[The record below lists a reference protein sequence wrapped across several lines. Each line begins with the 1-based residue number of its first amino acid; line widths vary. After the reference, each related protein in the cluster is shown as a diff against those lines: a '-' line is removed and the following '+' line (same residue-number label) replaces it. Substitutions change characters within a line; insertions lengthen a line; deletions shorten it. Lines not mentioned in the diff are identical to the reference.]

1 MPNVYKTFNWKTDV
15 QQRTVT
21 ESSATK
27 KSSANSILSNFITYF
42 KAKHT

>member
-15 QQRTVT
+15 QNRTIT
-21 ESSATK
+21 ASSNAK
-27 KSSANSILSNFITYF
+27 KSAANTILANFITYF